1 MNLGTKKFYF
11 WYEENGC
18 HLRSGQMK
26 NLVAKNIFWN
36 VNEDLRIHIMIL
48 YESVIYLNVYSISI
62 FL

>member
-26 NLVAKNIFWN
+26 NLMAKNKFWN
-36 VNEDLRIHIMIL
+36 MYEDLRIYIAIL
-48 YESVIYLNVYSISI
+48 YE
-62 FL
+62 